1 MARYRVQGPGGKIH
15 VFEGPDGA
23 QPADIEAFAAQ
34 TFGGAKPREQR
45 AAEDRERMRAEYA
58 PTGGFFENLAAGGGS
73 GLASVLRA
81 VGGGR
86 LAGAMGLPATKEEA
100 ERLDAP
106 LMETGGGQLGR
117 GLGVAAPALLAVPFT
132 APTLAG
138 AAAAG
143 AATGA
148 LTTEG
153 GVGERAQGAAL
164 GGAGGALGQAVAPA
178 YRAVKGAARGLV
190 EPFTKGGADR
200 IAGRAIDRFATNR
213 NALDELITAS
223 RPQTTGARPTPMQP
237 TATGALPT
245 LAEATGDG
253 GLMTLQRAIGT
264 MDPEAAAMLAARQE
278 ANNAARVNA
287 LQGIAGGP
295 AKLAAAEAAR
305 DAAARPLYDAA
316 DNAVVQ
322 LDGAFGSLMN
332 RPAFKNAV
340 QQAEALAKNEGL
352 ADLFF
357 RGANGEPVAI
367 TGQGA
372 HFIKKAL
379 DDMADKQSA
388 TYMGDAAAGAA
399 GKTQQAFLG
408 WLDKTVPEYGAAK
421 AAFAAGSKP
430 INQMGVGQRLLD
442 KTTASVRDQGQ
453 MRLQANAF
461 SRALNDEEALV
472 KGATG
477 FRGQSLADVMDPQQM
492 GTLGA
497 VRNELEMLA
506 NLNAAA
512 NGPGSQTAKMLA
524 SQNLLRQAAG
534 PLGLPESWA
543 ESVLSQTLMRPVQFA
558 YRAAEP
564 RIGAAIGRATLDPAE
579 AAALVARTRAFD
591 QSAITPNALQALM
604 QRYLPMSGAG
614 GAAAYGSG
622 Q

>member
-1 MARYRVQGPGGKIH
+1 MARYRVQGPDGKIH

-106 LMETGGGQLGR
+106 LMETGGGQIGR

-138 AAAAG
+138 AVAAG

-153 GVGERAQGAAL
+153 GLGERAQGAAL
-164 GGAGGALGQAVAPA
+164 GGVGGVVGQAVAPA

-190 EPFTKGGADR
+190 EPFTRGGSER

-213 NALDELITAS
+213 NALAALI
-223 RPQTTGARPTPMQP
+223 GAAPARSV
-237 TATGALPT
+237 TGALPT

-253 GLMTLQRAIGT
+253 GLATLQRAIGT

-316 DNAVVQ
+316 DAAVVQ

-332 RPAFKNAV
+332 RPAFKSAV

-442 KTTASVRDQGQ
+442 KTTAAVRDMGGGQ
-453 MRLQANAF
+453 RLQANAF

-477 FRGQSLADVMDPQQM
+477 FRGQSLADVMEPQQM

-564 RIGAAIGRATLDPAE
+564 RIGAAIGRATLRPAE

-591 QSAITPNALQALM
+591 QSAVTPNALQALM